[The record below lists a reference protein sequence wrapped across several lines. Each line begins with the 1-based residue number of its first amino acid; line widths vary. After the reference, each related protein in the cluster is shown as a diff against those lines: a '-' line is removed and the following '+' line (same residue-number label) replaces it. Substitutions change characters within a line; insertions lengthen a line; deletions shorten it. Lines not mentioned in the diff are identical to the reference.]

1 MALLDFLGQLEGKA
15 ILDQTDMAHLNVHLA
30 KALAVCPALE
40 QQVLDTEVKVFDY
53 SHRLFNWSATAGFQE
68 PLSNNEVAAF
78 SQLLMLHVSDVR
90 ILVQRAKAETRIRII
105 KINK

>member
-1 MALLDFLGQLEGKA
+1 MALLDFLGQLEGKG
-15 ILDQTDMAHLNVHLA
+15 IRGQPDLAHLNVHVA

-40 QQVLDTEVKVFDY
+40 QQVLEGFFRFK
-53 SHRLFNWSATAGFQE
+53 RLVDWSATAGLQE
-68 PLSNNEVAAF
+68 PLSSNEVAAF

-90 ILVQRAKAETRIRII
+90 ILVQRAKAETRIKII